1 MIGSTPTPTIVI
13 GVGNRDRGDDAAG
26 PLVAERVADAGLGRS
41 VTTIVVEGDLS
52 DLALRWLPHQAV
64 VIVDAAVTGARP
76 GTVHRWSG
84 VPPANERP
92 LSSHGVS
99 LRGALELGRILGRT
113 ARTIDI
119 IGIEGRSF
127 ELFEGPATE
136 VTRSIDLVSDQLI
149 SELSRTEAVS
159 TEPGGNLVE

>member
-1 MIGSTPTPTIVI
+1 VTGSTPASTIVI

-26 PLVAERVADAGLGRS
+26 PRVAERVANAGLGRS
-41 VTTIVVEGDLS
+41 VTTMVVEGDLS

-76 GTVHRWSG
+76 GTVHRWPDL
-84 VPPANERP
+84 PPADQRP

-99 LRGALELGRILGRT
+99 LRDALELGRILGRT

-119 IGIEGRSF
+119 VGIEGRSF
-127 ELFEGPATE
+127 ELFEEPVTE
-136 VTRSIDLVSDQLI
+136 VTRSIDLVADQLI
-149 SELSRTEAVS
+149 SELGHTEAAG
-159 TEPGGNLVE
+159 TESGRSYVE